1 MQVRM
6 TTPHPSEDYSDS
18 KYRYLYPRSHYR
30 GKFTPANLAFNAN
43 LQEFG
48 QKVIYICGL
57 ETSGKISSLQAYND
71 IKNLWKQ
78 LKNSKKNLNIGN
90 DLPE

>member
-1 MQVRM
+1 VRV
-6 TTPHPSEDYSDS
+6 TPPHPSEDHSDS
-18 KYRYLYPRSHYR
+18 QYRYLYPRSHYR

-78 LKNSKKNLNIGN
+78 LKKSKKNLSIID
-90 DLPE
+90 DLSEQ